1 MASKK
6 KTAST
11 VKSAKKQSAK
21 TGTAKKQSAKSQ
33 SAKPKSAKS
42 RSTRDAPQVP
52 TAKQIDLSLTRGSSQ
67 SLTTFLNK
75 VKL

>member
-11 VKSAKKQSAK
+11 VKS
-21 TGTAKKQSAKSQ
+21 AKKQSAKSQ